1 MAPFATRIRKPQAAS
16 PPFLSRKAAHPS
28 TSAST
33 VAAAMVAAAAAA
45 ASTTAAARAEAKEAS
60 RAWQQVRRRVPRAR
74 RPPRTR
80 RGATATAT
88 TYGADDRQSS
98 SREGGLQPAECR
110 LRTSRILRPLCW
122 GGAFRP
128 TGIGRNRRPAACRL
142 HIATT
147 KKPNAW
153 WFSGTHSRIPP
164 RDSSGLRCRNERHS
178 ACTRQTEPAALIL
191 AHSASTTNPHLHTS
205 SPCRVPL
212 TLQFSDSLC
221 IL

>member
-1 MAPFATRIRKPQAAS
+1 MRG
-16 PPFLSRKAAHPS
+16 SRCGGGCRALG
-28 TSAST
+28 
-33 VAAAMVAAAAAA
+33 
-45 ASTTAAARAEAKEAS
+45 ARRV
-60 RAWQQVRRRVPRAR
+60 RAGGRRLPRRRTAPTIGSPLPERA
-74 RPPRTR
+74 
-80 RGATATAT
+80 GFSLQN
-88 TYGADDRQSS
+88 ADCEQVGSCVLCAG
-98 SREGGLQPAECR
+98 EGHSE
-110 LRTSRILRPLCW
+110 
-122 GGAFRP
+122 P

-191 AHSASTTNPHLHTS
+191 AHSASTTNPHIHTS

-212 TLQFSDSLC
+212 TLQFSDLKKF
-221 IL
+221 LQGVMYGLGEKVETLEG